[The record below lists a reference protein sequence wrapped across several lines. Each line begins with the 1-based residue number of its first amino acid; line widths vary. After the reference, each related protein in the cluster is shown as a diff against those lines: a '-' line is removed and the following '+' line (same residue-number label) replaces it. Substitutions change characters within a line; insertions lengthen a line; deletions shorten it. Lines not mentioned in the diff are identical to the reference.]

1 MIIINKK
8 KRKLNNNSQNKI
20 NNLISNEILYLNRFF
35 VSNIRTIVIA
45 V

>member
-1 MIIINKK
+1 MIIINKR
-8 KRKLNNNSQNKI
+8 KRRLNNNSQNEI
-20 NNLISNEILYLNRFF
+20 CNFISNEILCLNRFF